1 MNLIQRFKAWR
12 KRRYWQRQQ
21 LEHLAMMI
29 RSDWRWLAHDPVA
42 RALTDRYVRALRDDW
57 YTMPHEDSGAFRTR
71 IGLDALL
78 KPPALASDHVD
89 AERYRKLREVL
100 QGAVGSGVEFCD
112 AKLVYEE
119 PTPGKEWRIF
129 WYPDSPVSFYQVS
142 GASLD
147 EAVDQ
152 LLTQT

>member
-1 MNLIQRFKAWR
+1 MRDLHRRQSLLCFQKKGEAMSDPFASVRDKRMN
-12 KRRYWQRQQ
+12 
-21 LEHLAMMI
+21 E
-29 RSDWRWLAHDPVA
+29 
-42 RALTDRYVRALRDDW
+42 LTDEQKDVAHELWLREQMGPSWPLRETLEAVLRVVD
-57 YTMPHEDSGAFRTR
+57 RLR
-71 IGLDALL
+71 
-78 KPPALASDHVD
+78 VD

-129 WYPDSPVSFYQVS
+129 WYPDSPVSFHQVS

-152 LLTQT
+152 LPVPT